1 MVVDSELPVVIK
13 AYFYLSAASTA
24 TAASVS
30 LDVSY
35 SDGSAEEGFGLVDFG
50 ASSGDGV
57 SGTWTQGISALYPTK
72 VVSSATVRDRRR
84 GLEEKGG
91 GVLRRFFR
99 RGSREIRIYRV
110 CTQGGRV
117 PCRAVLCC
125 AGETVV
131 FRHRGGCLRGRGPVR
146 APRRRL
152 PLRSWVL
159 PGCSLRAGEK
169 QRKNR
174 V

>member
-84 GLEEKGG
+84 GLEKKGG

-110 CTQGGRV
+110 CVHSRWSG
-117 PCRAVLCC
+117 PVLCC
-125 AGETVV
+125 A
-131 FRHRGGCLRGRGPVR
+131 
-146 APRRRL
+146 
-152 PLRSWVL
+152 VL
-159 PGCSLRAGEK
+159 CR
-169 QRKNR
+169 
-174 V
+174 